1 MANPSD
7 IHNQLAHDFVMK
19 VVRETKSHSE
29 LMVVIE
35 SAVLAAMLVSQKVYN
50 LSPTGSV
57 EMIEMAIQQATTRFA
72 ALVAPS
78 ASAQGGGL

>member
-7 IHNQLAHDFVMK
+7 IHNQLAHEFVMK

-35 SAVLAAMLVSQKVYN
+35 SALLAAMLVSQRVYN
-50 LSPTGSV
+50 LSPAFSV
-57 EMIEMAIQQATTRFA
+57 EMIEMAIQQATARFTT
-72 ALVAPS
+72 PS
-78 ASAQGGGL
+78 TGAQGGTAE